1 MREYTVYCRTPRAG
15 AGCYSACMM
24 KPLMLA
30 ALAVVLA
37 AAQTKPE
44 YEMTNYVVGFFHRG
58 PNWTAEQTDETRRI
72 QEGHLA
78 NFQKLAETGKL
89 IVAGP
94 FGDNGDLRGM
104 LIFNLKSVD
113 EARALMD
120 ADPALK
126 AGRLTLDL
134 HPWFAAA
141 GLRINPPKPAS
152 K

>member
-1 MREYTVYCRTPRAG
+1 MREYIVLLRTP
-15 AGCYSACMM
+15 SAVLDGIVPCMI
-24 KPLMLA
+24 KLLILA
-30 ALAVVLA
+30 VLAVVVVSA
-37 AAQTKPE
+37 ETKPE
-44 YEMTNYVVGFFHRG
+44 YEMTTYVAGFFHRG

-78 NFQKLAETGKL
+78 NFQKLAEAGKL

-104 LIFNLKSVD
+104 LIFKLTSVD

-141 GLRINPPKPAS
+141 GLRVNPPKPPS

>member
-1 MREYTVYCRTPRAG
+1 MRDSD
-15 AGCYSACMM
+15 GCYSACMT
-24 KPLMLA
+24 KPLVLA
-30 ALAVVLA
+30 ALVVALA
-37 AAQTKPE
+37 AAETKPE
-44 YEMTNYVVGFFHRG
+44 YEMTTYVAGFFHKG
-58 PNWTAEQTDETRRI
+58 PNWTVEQTDESRRI
-72 QEGHLA
+72 QAGHLA
-78 NFQKLAETGKL
+78 NFQKLAEAGKL

-104 LIFNLKSVD
+104 LIFKLNSAD

-134 HPWFAAA
+134 HPWLAAA
-141 GLRINPPKPAS
+141 GLRINPPKAPA

>member
-1 MREYTVYCRTPRAG
+1 MI
-15 AGCYSACMM
+15 

-30 ALAVVLA
+30 VLA
-37 AAQTKPE
+37 IMLVSAETKPE
-44 YEMTNYVVGFFHRG
+44 YEMTTYVVGFFHRG

-72 QEGHLA
+72 QAGHLA
-78 NFQKLAETGKL
+78 NFGKLAEAGKL

-94 FGDNGDLRGM
+94 FSDNGDLRGM
-104 LIFNLKSVD
+104 LIFKLNSVD
-113 EARALMD
+113 EARTLMD

-141 GLRINPPKPAS
+141 GLRVNPPRAAS

>member
-1 MREYTVYCRTPRAG
+1 MI
-15 AGCYSACMM
+15 
-24 KPLMLA
+24 KLLMLA
-30 ALAVVLA
+30 ALAIA
-37 AAQTKPE
+37 FAHTETKPQ
-44 YEMTNYVVGFFHRG
+44 YEMTTYVAGFFHKG

-72 QEGHLA
+72 QAGHLA
-78 NFQKLAETGKL
+78 NFQKLAEAGKL

-104 LIFNLKSVD
+104 LIFKLNSVD

-126 AGRLTLDL
+126 AGRLPLDL

-141 GLRINPPKPAS
+141 GLRVDPPKAAS

>member
-1 MREYTVYCRTPRAG
+1 MIR
-15 AGCYSACMM
+15 
-24 KPLMLA
+24 PLLLA
-30 ALAVVLA
+30 ALAVILA
-37 AAQTKPE
+37 AAETKPE
-44 YEMTNYVVGFFHRG
+44 YEMTTYVAGFFHKG
-58 PNWTAEQTDETRRI
+58 PNWTSEQTDETRRI
-72 QEGHLA
+72 QAGHLA
-78 NFQKLAETGKL
+78 NFQRLAEAGKL

-104 LIFNLKSVD
+104 LIFKLTSVD

-126 AGRLTLDL
+126 AERLTLDL

-141 GLRINPPKPAS
+141 GLRVNPPKPPS

>member
-1 MREYTVYCRTPRAG
+1 MI
-15 AGCYSACMM
+15 
-24 KPLMLA
+24 KLFMLA
-30 ALAVVLA
+30 ALTIAFA
-37 AAQTKPE
+37 DAETRPQ
-44 YEMTNYVVGFFHRG
+44 YEMATYVAGFFHKG

-72 QEGHLA
+72 QAGHLA
-78 NFQKLAETGKL
+78 NFEKLAEAGKL

-104 LIFNLKSVD
+104 LIFKLSSVD
-113 EARALMD
+113 EARALME

-134 HPWFAAA
+134 HPWYAAA
-141 GLRINPPKPAS
+141 GLRINPPKPPS